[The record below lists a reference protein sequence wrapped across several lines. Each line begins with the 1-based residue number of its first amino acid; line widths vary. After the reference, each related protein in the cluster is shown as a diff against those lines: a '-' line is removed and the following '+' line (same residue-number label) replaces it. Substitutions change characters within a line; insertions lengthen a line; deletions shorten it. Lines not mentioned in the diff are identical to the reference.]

1 MGNGKAETENCTK
14 VSCAE
19 TRQLEAQTL
28 LLPTQSSMGILFMN
42 LEVFSENIPC
52 TVLRYICGAK
62 RP

>member
-1 MGNGKAETENCTK
+1 MGKQKQKIVQK

-28 LLPTQSSMGILFMN
+28 LLPTQSSMGMFMN
-42 LEVFSENIPC
+42 LEVFSEDIPS
-52 TVLRYICGAK
+52 TVLRYNCGSK